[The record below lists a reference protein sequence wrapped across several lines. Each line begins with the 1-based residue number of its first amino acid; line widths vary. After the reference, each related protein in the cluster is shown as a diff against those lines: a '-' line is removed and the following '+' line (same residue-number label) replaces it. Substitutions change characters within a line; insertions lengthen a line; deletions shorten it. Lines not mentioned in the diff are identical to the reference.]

1 MTGSLLDIA
10 RGDGIR
16 LCVKTMRKLI
26 HFYIFDDKKKQNKKC
41 NVVLKRSDMSAVFK
55 HFLRKPAREEIFILD
70 SRPGNLPKLTRWK
83 KEAVAPP
90 DLYRI
95 GHYKARNNL

>member
-1 MTGSLLDIA
+1 MTGSLLNIA

-26 HFYIFDDKKKQNKKC
+26 HFYIFDDKKTKKC

-83 KEAVAPP
+83 KEAGGAP
-90 DLYRI
+90 
-95 GHYKARNNL
+95 